1 MKKHITLIAI
11 ILLVACKSE
20 TNNDTT
26 STNQTVQ
33 TEQKREVTTSNTSSA
48 DYSSLFDTFTCDV
61 SVAELAK
68 VLQIS
73 DSDISAQTSNSPNE
87 CLFKIKGYGEG
98 HDSTGTT
105 LRIMSVPSSK
115 GQSKKEIA
123 NLLKDKAELPSG
135 ILMGRDIVL
144 ADASE
149 CYITLQPRRGTVRIL
164 NENYD
169 SFFVITYQTKASVQ
183 GRTEEHNEALTNKVK
198 DLANY
203 LVTKHKK

>member
-1 MKKHITLIAI
+1 MKKLITLAVIT
-11 ILLVACKSE
+11 LLVACKSE
-20 TNNDTT
+20 TKENIGSTAKNETKQET
-26 STNQTVQ
+26 S
-33 TEQKREVTTSNTSSA
+33 KLSNSSS
-48 DYSSLFDTFTCDV
+48 DYSSLFDTYTCDID
-61 SVAELAK
+61 VAELAK
-68 VLQIS
+68 VLQIPA
-73 DSDISAQTSNSPNE
+73 SDIMVQTSKSANE
-87 CLFKIKGYGEG
+87 CLFKIKGFGEG

-105 LRIMSVPSSK
+105 WRLMSVPSSK

-144 ADASE
+144 ADAGD
-149 CYITLQPRRGTVRIL
+149 CYIASQPRRGTVRIL

-169 SFFVITYQTKASVQ
+169 SFIVITYQTKASVQ
-183 GRTEEHNEALTNKVK
+183 GRTEEQHNQLNLKSK